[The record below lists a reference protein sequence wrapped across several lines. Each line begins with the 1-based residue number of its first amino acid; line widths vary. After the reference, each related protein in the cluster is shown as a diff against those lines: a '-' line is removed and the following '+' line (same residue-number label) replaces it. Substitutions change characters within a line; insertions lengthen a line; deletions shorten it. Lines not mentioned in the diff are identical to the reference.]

1 MKRIAAMILSIICG
15 IMMIGC
21 SKEEEGAK
29 MDLYYIDT
37 DTNALV
43 ECDFRRTQTDVDES
57 IKEVISA
64 LYTSPD
70 MDLQSPIPKG
80 VQIEGYRL
88 QNRKLELIF
97 NEEYLQMTKS
107 AEILL
112 RAAVVQT
119 MVQVP
124 EVSFVSFYIGNEP
137 LKNSKD
143 IPVGLMRA
151 EDFVQNT
158 GTKLKLVQKTDLNLY
173 FPEKDGEAISLEK
186 RKDVRYNMNTS
197 IEKLVV
203 EQLMKG
209 PSSDKR
215 SAIIPNTVKLL
226 GVSAKD
232 GICYVNF
239 DSTFLNESYNQKPE
253 ITIYSIVN
261 SIVTNGNVTKVQ
273 ILVDGSS
280 DVKFM
285 GTFDLSEPLEWKA
298 DLVED

>member
-1 MKRIAAMILSIICG
+1 MKKIVYMLLFMVWGLLLA
-15 IMMIGC
+15 GC
-21 SKEEEGAK
+21 SEEDDGTK
-29 MDLYYIDT
+29 MNIYYIDT
-37 DTNALV
+37 DANALV
-43 ECDFRRTQTDVDES
+43 ECEYSLKETEVDAR
-57 IKEVISA
+57 IKEIINE
-64 LYTSPD
+64 LYSSKEKN
-70 MDLQSPIPKG
+70 LQSSIPEG
-80 VQIEGYRL
+80 VEIEGYRI
-88 QNRKLELIF
+88 QNRRLELVF
-97 NEEYLQMTKS
+97 NEEYLKISKS

-119 MVQVP
+119 MVQIP
-124 EVSFVSFYIGNEP
+124 DVSFVTFYIGNEP

-173 FPEKDGEAISLEK
+173 FPTKEGTGISLEE
-186 RKDVRYNMNTS
+186 RTDVRYNMNTS

-209 PSSDKR
+209 TTSEKR

-239 DSTFLNESYNQKPE
+239 DATFLNESYNQKPE
-253 ITIYSIVN
+253 MTIYSIVN
-261 SIVTNGNVTKVQ
+261 SIVANGNVTKVQ
-273 ILVDGSS
+273 ILVEGSS

-285 GTFDLSEPLEWKA
+285 GTFDLSEPLEWRA
-298 DLVED
+298 DLVEE